1 MSDSVCLCIW
11 VYSLSIIWCK
21 LDLISQIKTLSLP
34 LRWYSFHVQMNSI
47 SVYSIM
53 RCIVHCFGNNGVN
66 WLCHLCYQ
74 IRCRPLKKHQE
85 RMETNP
91 ILGVFIIHA
100 VVVCTNTGNPRS
112 CKDKTSWKARTAKY
126 NTKWSTYK
134 HTATSKADWAIWY
147 NYTEWRTTAS
157 GSANTSITD
166 RPMWKN

>member
-126 NTKWSTYK
+126 NKVEHIQTYCHEQSRLGHLIQLYRVK
-134 HTATSKADWAIWY
+134 
-147 NYTEWRTTAS
+147 N
-157 GSANTSITD
+157 NSI
-166 RPMWKN
+166 RISQYINNR